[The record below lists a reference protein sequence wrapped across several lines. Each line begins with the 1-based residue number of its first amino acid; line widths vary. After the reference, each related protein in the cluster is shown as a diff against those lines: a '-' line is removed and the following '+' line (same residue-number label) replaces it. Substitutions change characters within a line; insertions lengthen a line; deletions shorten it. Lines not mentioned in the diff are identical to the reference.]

1 MTPLTTGLRKQE
13 ISMTTQ
19 AAIRTVRGAL
29 EQYGFDPTAPI
40 ELVKYRENYV
50 FRLISDSGD
59 SYAIRLHRAG
69 YRTDA
74 EINTELAYL
83 HALAEHGLSVS
94 QPVATLKGDFVCVV
108 TAEDGTVFQL
118 DVLRWVEGG
127 VPLGDITEAMAGES
141 SLDPAVFRQLGV
153 LTAELHTSTSAIGRV
168 EAFRR
173 QAWDADGLIGD
184 SAQWGNPL
192 ALQSLGPEDES
203 LLESGVAKLR
213 QDLSA
218 LPKSVDAYGVIH
230 ADLTPENVLVGH
242 DGQMVLIDFDD
253 FGEGWHLFDLAT
265 IMFFFQPHPLYEN
278 YRGALFEG
286 YASARALPDGFLQ
299 SWDSMLLSRGL
310 TYLGW
315 ASTRR
320 GDEAAEFIVERVVP
334 MVLGLA
340 RNYISKSYT
349 STAS

>member
-1 MTPLTTGLRKQE
+1 MMTE
-13 ISMTTQ
+13 
-19 AAIRTVRGAL
+19 AAIRTARRAL
-29 EQYGFDPTAPI
+29 GEYGFDPGAPI

-50 FRLISDSGD
+50 FRLTTRSGE

-94 QPVATLKGDFVCVV
+94 QPVATLDGDFMCVV

-127 VPLGDITEAMAGES
+127 VPLGDVTEAIAGES
-141 SLDPAVFRQLGV
+141 SLDPAVFRQLGI
-153 LTAELHTSTSAIGRV
+153 LTAELHTCTSTIGRL

-173 QAWDADGLIGD
+173 QPWDAGGLVGE

-192 ALQSLGPEDES
+192 ALQSLGAEGAS
-203 LLESGVAKLR
+203 LLQTGVEKLR

-218 LPKSVDAYGVIH
+218 LPKSAAIYGVIH
-230 ADLTPENVLVGH
+230 ADLTPENVLVGR

-265 IMFFFQPHPLYEN
+265 IMFFFQPHPLYGN
-278 YRGALFEG
+278 YRAALLEG

-299 SWDSMLLSRGL
+299 SWDSMLLARGL

-320 GDEAAEFIVERVVP
+320 GDEAAEFIVERIVP
-334 MVLGLA
+334 VVLGLA
-340 RNYISKSYT
+340 RNYIST
-349 STAS
+349 SFTSAAP

>member
-1 MTPLTTGLRKQE
+1 MMTE
-13 ISMTTQ
+13 
-19 AAIRTVRGAL
+19 AAIRTARGAL
-29 EQYGFDPTAPI
+29 WRYGFDPTAPI

-50 FRLISDSGD
+50 FRLTTDSGD

-94 QPVATLKGDFVCVV
+94 QPVSTLKGDFMCVV

-127 VPLGDITEAMAGES
+127 VPLGDVTEAMAGES
-141 SLDPAVFRQLGV
+141 PLDPAVFRQLGI
-153 LTAELHTSTSAIGRV
+153 LTAELHTCTSRIGQV
-168 EAFRR
+168 DSFRR
-173 QAWDADGLIGD
+173 QPWDAGGLVGE
-184 SAQWGNPL
+184 SAQWGNPV
-192 ALQSLGPEDES
+192 ALQSLDPDGTS
-203 LLESGVAKLR
+203 LLQTGVAKL
-213 QDLSA
+213 QHDLAA
-218 LPKSVDAYGVIH
+218 LPKTLDVYGVIH

-278 YRGALFEG
+278 YREALLEG
-286 YASARALPDGFLQ
+286 YASARTLPDGFLE

-334 MVLGLA
+334 MVLRLA
-340 RNYISKSYT
+340 KNYIST
-349 STAS
+349 SSASAAF

>member
-1 MTPLTTGLRKQE
+1 MMIE
-13 ISMTTQ
+13 
-19 AAIRTVRGAL
+19 AAIRTARGAL
-29 EQYGFDPTAPI
+29 WRYGLDPSAPI

-50 FRLISDSGD
+50 FRLTADSGD
-59 SYAIRLHRAG
+59 SYAIRLHRVG

-83 HALAEHGLSVS
+83 HALAEYGLSVS
-94 QPVATLKGDFVCVV
+94 QPVASLRGDFMCVV

-127 VPLGDITEAMAGES
+127 VPLGDVTEAMAGES
-141 SLDPAVFRQLGV
+141 ALDPAVFRQLGI
-153 LTAELHTSTSAIGRV
+153 LTAELHTCTSSIGRLV
-168 EAFRR
+168 AFRR
-173 QAWDADGLIGD
+173 QPWDAIGLVGE

-192 ALQSLGPEDES
+192 SLQSLDAEGTS
-203 LLESGVAKLR
+203 LLQSGVEKLR
-213 QDLSA
+213 QDLAA
-218 LPKSVDAYGVIH
+218 LPKSADIYGVIH
-230 ADLTPENVLVGH
+230 ADLTPENVLVRD

-265 IMFFFQPHPLYEN
+265 TMFFFQPHPLYEN
-278 YRGALFEG
+278 YRAALLEG

-299 SWDSMLLSRGL
+299 PWDSLMLSRGL

-320 GDEAAEFIVERVVP
+320 GDEAAEFIVESIVP

-340 RNYISKSYT
+340 RNYISTSYT
-349 STAS
+349 SAAS